1 MRIQPYVG
9 VDDTPFTATAAD
21 VIAARG
27 QPQARGRNAIALDE
41 LDYGDVVFRFQDG
54 GRLEEI
60 TRRAPV
66 LFIGSR
72 TILFPSLQAFVQAE
86 DPGAFRRAGFV
97 VSPRFG
103 FAFDPACPTWVTAL
117 AAHAIAPWRTL

>member
-1 MRIQPYVG
+1 MRIRPFVS
-9 VDDTPFTATAAD
+9 VDETPFSATVAD

-27 QPQARGRNAIALDE
+27 QPLARGRNAIGLE
-41 LDYGDVVFRFQDG
+41 EFDYDDVVFRFQDN

-66 LFIGSR
+66 LFIAGH
-72 TILFPSLQAFVQAE
+72 TILFPSLQAFLRAE

-103 FAFDPACPTWVTAL
+103 FAFDPDSPTWVTAL
-117 AAHAIAPWRTL
+117 AAHAISPWRTL